1 MHPVTSLPAAL
12 QNAPLYMGWC
22 GMADPVVAGLIA
34 RAGYDAVLLDQQH
47 GAFNF
52 DSAAAG
58 ITEVTGAGKP
68 CLVRIPVGDFAMA
81 SRMLDMGA
89 SAIVAPMINTVADAR
104 ALASFMKLPPDG
116 DRSWGPAR
124 ALNLTGLSPADYLKQ
139 ANSFSLA
146 IAMIET
152 REAMNNLEAILDVPG
167 IDGILVGPSD
177 LSIALSHGASVDAF
191 GKQVTDASADIAR
204 RTRARNKIAC
214 AFSPTGERAK
224 VLTAMGYQLVS
235 LETDQI
241 MLRNGAAAALKA
253 AKA

>member
-1 MHPVTSLPAAL
+1 
-12 QNAPLYMGWC
+12 
-22 GMADPVVAGLIA
+22 
-34 RAGYDAVLLDQQH
+34 
-47 GAFNF
+47 
-52 DSAAAG
+52 
-58 ITEVTGAGKP
+58 
-68 CLVRIPVGDFAMA
+68 
-81 SRMLDMGA
+81 
-89 SAIVAPMINTVADAR
+89 
-104 ALASFMKLPPDG
+104 MKLPPDG

-204 RTRARNKIAC
+204 RTRAKNKVAC

-241 MLRNGAAAALKA
+241 CCAMARPPH
-253 AKA
+253 